1 MPLDVE
7 FREKKS
13 THQMLLWTEHTK
25 CPTKK
30 CRKLVLQSA
39 LRILAVPYC
48 LLTLGKIA
56 DDCRKVGKFGE
67 PSRDIGVVA
76 GRVDLDRGVVDAL
89 QSLRAL
95 WRQII
100 PLRYL

>member
-1 MPLDVE
+1 
-7 FREKKS
+7 
-13 THQMLLWTEHTK
+13 MLLWTDHTK
-25 CPTKK
+25 RPTKK

-39 LRILAVPYC
+39 LRILAMPYC

-56 DDCRKVGKFGE
+56 DGCRKVGKFGE
-67 PSRDIGVVA
+67 PSRDVGVVA

-95 WRQII
+95 RRQII